1 MNNSQTDLFE
11 GLNSAQKAAVQCT
24 EGPSL
29 IIAGAGSG
37 KTRVLTCRVAHI
49 LEGDCRPGE
58 VMALT
63 FTKKAAG
70 EMKERV
76 ARLVGERKARWIQM
90 GTFHSIFIR
99 FLREYADRLGYP
111 EHFTIYDQTDS
122 RSVIKQCIK
131 ELELDDKNYKP
142 AVVQSAISRAKNDL
156 LTVNGYR
163 ADVESMER
171 DQAARRPRV
180 ADVYEL
186 YQKKCLAAGAMDF
199 DDILLQMNILL
210 KRFPDACQSIAG
222 RFRYILVDEYQD
234 TNRAQYL
241 ILRRLAEPHHNLCVV
256 GDDSQSIYGFRGA
269 RIENILRFKQD
280 YPEAKEFRLEQ
291 NYRSTQTIVE
301 AANSLI
307 AHNERR
313 LKKKCFSQAGKGEP
327 ICVIK
332 AYTESE
338 EAHLIASAIV
348 ERIYSTKASYDSFA
362 ILYRT
367 NAQSRA
373 FEEALRKRNLPYRI
387 YGGHSFY
394 ERAEIKDML
403 AYFKLAVNPQ
413 DNESFR
419 RVINVP
425 ARGIG
430 DTTIERLSAA
440 ASAAGC
446 PLYNAPLLE
455 NEKLYAVGLKD
466 TAIKKLRDFV
476 AMMEPLAEMTETSD
490 CYELA
495 ARIGDAT
502 GYLLSLKNDN
512 SPEGLGRFENVE
524 ELFNSI
530 KEYSEEE
537 AEMRQVLA
545 EDGEEAVDTTVTLGD
560 YLENIY
566 LLSEAEKDD
575 TQDPDRDQTNKIV
588 LMTVHAAKGLEF
600 PYVFIAGMEENL
612 FPSESMNDTP
622 DKIEEERRL
631 FYVALTRAEKAVTVS
646 YSQNRRK
653 WGSEESNRPSRFLRE
668 IDRQYYAI
676 EPDSDENR
684 YDPFPQTRFGRSDF
698 ETFRRPSTGRGTS
711 SAGWQSSSSGWQSGA
726 SGRQS
731 GASGWQSPSSERG
744 YAGGSYSGGNPA
756 GGRPAAGRPTSGSA
770 AASRPTAGSPAT
782 GSRPTSRPAAAH
794 TPSPGF
800 APSPVADLQ
809 VGQRVEHDRFGYGT
823 ILSMEGDGP
832 NRKAVVSF
840 ENSGEKTLLLK
851 FAKLRIV

>member
-1 MNNSQTDLFE
+1 MMNNSQTDLFE
-11 GLNSAQKAAVQCT
+11 GLNSAQKAAVECT

-49 LEGDCRPGE
+49 LEGDCRPGQ
-58 VMALT
+58 VLALT

-76 ARLVGERKARWIQM
+76 ALLVGDRKARWIQM
-90 GTFHSIFIR
+90 GTFHSVFIR
-99 FLREYADRLGYP
+99 FLREYASQLGYP

-142 AVVQSAISRAKNDL
+142 AVVQSIISMAKNSL
-156 LTVNGYR
+156 VTVAGYR
-163 ADVESMER
+163 TNVENMER
-171 DQAARRPRV
+171 DRIARRPRL
-180 ADVYEL
+180 ADVYQR
-186 YQKKCLAAGAMDF
+186 YQEKCRAAGAMDF

-210 KRFPDACQSIAG
+210 ARFPEACQDIAS

-234 TNRAQYL
+234 TNHAQYM
-241 ILRRLAEPHHNLCVV
+241 ILRRLAEPHHNICVV

-269 RIENILRFKQD
+269 RIENILRFKKD

-291 NYRSTQTIVE
+291 NYRSTQTIVA

-313 LKKKCFSQAGKGEP
+313 LRKECFSRAGVGEK
-327 ICVIK
+327 IGVIK

-338 EAHLIASAIV
+338 EAHLIASSIV
-348 ERIYSTKASYDSFA
+348 ERIYADKASYDAFA

-373 FEEALRKRNLPYRI
+373 FEEALRKRNLPFRI
-387 YGGHSFY
+387 YGGHAFY

-403 AYFKLAVNPQ
+403 AYFKLAVNPR
-413 DNESFR
+413 DDESFR
-419 RVINVP
+419 RVVNVP

-430 DTTIERLSAA
+430 DTSIERLAVAA
-440 ASAAGC
+440 ATARC

-455 NEKLYAVGLKD
+455 NEKLYAAGLKD
-466 TAIKKLRDFV
+466 AAIKKLREFV
-476 AMMEPLAEMTETSD
+476 ALMEPLSEKTEKAD

-495 ARIGDAT
+495 LEIGQVS
-502 GYLLSLKNDN
+502 GYLAALKSENT
-512 SPEGLGRFENVE
+512 PEGLARFENVE

-537 AEMRQVLA
+537 SEMRQILS
-545 EDGEEAVDTTVTLGD
+545 EDGEAPVQGVVTLGD

-566 LLSEAEKDD
+566 MLSEAEKDD

-600 PYVFIAGMEENL
+600 PYVYIAGMEENL

-631 FYVALTRAEKAVTVS
+631 FYVAITRAEKAVTVS
-646 YSQNRRK
+646 YAQNRRK
-653 WGSEESNRPSRFLRE
+653 WGSSETTRPSRFLKE
-668 IDRQYYAI
+668 IDRKYYAV
-676 EPDSDENR
+676 EPDTDNNR
-684 YDPFPQTRFGRSDF
+684 YDPFPQTRFRQSDF
-698 ETFRRPSTGRGTS
+698 ETFRRPSVTQRP
-711 SAGWQSSSSGWQSGA
+711 
-726 SGRQS
+726 
-731 GASGWQSPSSERG
+731 SPSQ
-744 YAGGSYSGGNPA
+744 
-756 GGRPAAGRPTSGSA
+756 RPVPPQQRPVRPT
-770 AASRPTAGSPAT
+770 PP
-782 GSRPTSRPAAAH
+782 PPAH

-800 APSPVADLQ
+800 SPSPIADLR

-823 ILSMEGDGP
+823 ILSLEGDGP
-832 NRKAVVSF
+832 NRKAVVDF
-840 ENSGEKTLLLK
+840 ETGGQKTLLLK
-851 FAKLRIV
+851 FAKLRIAR

>member
-1 MNNSQTDLFE
+1 MMNISQTDLFE
-11 GLNSAQKAAVQCT
+11 GLNSAQKEAVLCT

-49 LEGDCRPGE
+49 LEGDCRPSE

-63 FTKKAAG
+63 FTRKAAG

-76 ARLVGERKARWIQM
+76 ASLVGERKARWIQM

-99 FLREYADRLGYP
+99 LLREYSGLLGYP
-111 EHFTIYDQTDS
+111 DHFTIYDQTDS

-142 AVVQSAISRAKNDL
+142 AMVQSIISMAKNSL
-156 LTVNGYR
+156 VTVAGYR
-163 ADVESMER
+163 ADPVATER
-171 DQAARRPRV
+171 DRASRKPAI
-180 ADVYEL
+180 ADIYEL

-210 KRFPDACQSIAG
+210 ARFPEARSSIAA

-234 TNRAQYL
+234 TNHAQYV
-241 ILRRLAEPHHNLCVV
+241 ILRRLAEPHHNICVV

-269 RIENILRFKQD
+269 RIENILRFKRD
-280 YPEAKEFRLEQ
+280 YPEAREFRLEQ
-291 NYRSTQTIVE
+291 NYRSTQTIVA

-313 LKKKCFSQAGKGEP
+313 LNKECFSKAGAGEK
-327 ICVIK
+327 IGVIK
-332 AYTESE
+332 AFTESE
-338 EAHLIASAIV
+338 EAHLVASSII

-394 ERAEIKDML
+394 ERTEIKDML
-403 AYFKLAVNPQ
+403 AYFKLVVNPQ

-430 DTTIERLSAA
+430 DTTMERLSAA
-440 ASAAGC
+440 AADAGC

-455 NEKLYAVGLKD
+455 NGRLMSFGLKEA
-466 TAIKKLRDFV
+466 AIKKLRDFV
-476 AMMEPLAEMTETSD
+476 AMMEKLSENRDSSD
-490 CYELA
+490 CYSLA
-495 ARIGDAT
+495 LEIGNAS
-502 GYLLSLKNDN
+502 GYLMSLKNDT
-512 SPEGLGRFENVE
+512 SPEGLGKFENVE

-530 KEYSEEE
+530 KEYGEEE
-537 AEMRQVLA
+537 AEMRNIMSD
-545 EDGEEAVDTTVTLGD
+545 DGEGDVVTTVTLGD
-560 YLENIY
+560 YLENVY
-566 LLSEAEKDD
+566 MMSETEKDD
-575 TQDPDRDQTNKIV
+575 SQDPDREQTNKIL
-588 LMTVHAAKGLEF
+588 LMTVHASKGLEF
-600 PYVFIAGMEENL
+600 PYVYVAGMEENL
-612 FPSESMNDTP
+612 FPSENMNSSLEE
-622 DKIEEERRL
+622 IEEERRL
-631 FYVALTRAEKAVTVS
+631 FYVALTRAQKAVTVS
-646 YSQNRRK
+646 YAQNRRK

-668 IDRQYYAI
+668 IDRQYYAV
-676 EPDSDENR
+676 EPDTDENR
-684 YDPFPQTRFGRSDF
+684 YDPFPGTRFRQSDF
-698 ETFRRPSTGRGTS
+698 ETYRQPRGMESRKRQEDRRPVTR
-711 SAGWQSSSSGWQSGA
+711 SAS
-726 SGRQS
+726 
-731 GASGWQSPSSERG
+731 
-744 YAGGSYSGGNPA
+744 
-756 GGRPAAGRPTSGSA
+756 PAAHPPVRPSA
-770 AASRPTAGSPAT
+770 PVPTHS
-782 GSRPTSRPAAAH
+782 
-794 TPSPGF
+794 PSPGF
-800 APSPVADLQ
+800 APSPVSALQ
-809 VGQRVEHDRFGYGT
+809 VGQRVEHDRFGYGK

-832 NRKAVVSF
+832 NRKAVVDF
-840 ENSGEKTLLLK
+840 ENGGQKTLLLK

>member
-1 MNNSQTDLFE
+1 MMNNSQTDLFE
-11 GLNSAQKAAVQCT
+11 GLNSAQKAAVECT

-49 LEGDCRPGE
+49 LEGDCRPGQ
-58 VMALT
+58 VLALT

-76 ARLVGERKARWIQM
+76 ALLVGDRKARWIQM
-90 GTFHSIFIR
+90 GTFHSVFIR
-99 FLREYADRLGYP
+99 FLREYASQLGYP

-142 AVVQSAISRAKNDL
+142 AVVQSIISMAKNSL
-156 LTVNGYR
+156 VTVAGYR
-163 ADVESMER
+163 ANVENMER
-171 DQAARRPRV
+171 DRIARRPRL
-180 ADVYEL
+180 ADVYQR
-186 YQKKCLAAGAMDF
+186 YQEKCRAAGAMDF

-210 KRFPDACQSIAG
+210 ARFPEACQDIAS

-234 TNRAQYL
+234 TNHAQYM
-241 ILRRLAEPHHNLCVV
+241 ILRRLAEPHHNICVV

-269 RIENILRFKQD
+269 RIENILRFKKD

-291 NYRSTQTIVE
+291 NYRSTQTIVA

-313 LKKKCFSQAGKGEP
+313 LRKECFSRAGVGEK
-327 ICVIK
+327 IGVIK

-338 EAHLIASAIV
+338 EAHLIASSIV
-348 ERIYSTKASYDSFA
+348 ERIYADKASYDAFA

-373 FEEALRKRNLPYRI
+373 FEEALRKRNLPFRI
-387 YGGHSFY
+387 YGGHAFY

-403 AYFKLAVNPQ
+403 AYFKLAVNPR
-413 DNESFR
+413 DDESFR
-419 RVINVP
+419 RVVNVP

-430 DTTIERLSAA
+430 DTSIERLAVAA
-440 ASAAGC
+440 ATARC

-455 NEKLYAVGLKD
+455 NEKLYAAGLKD
-466 TAIKKLRDFV
+466 AAIKKLREFV
-476 AMMEPLAEMTETSD
+476 ALMEPLSEKTEKAD

-495 ARIGDAT
+495 LEIGQVS
-502 GYLLSLKNDN
+502 GYLAALKNEN
-512 SPEGLGRFENVE
+512 TPEGLARFENVE

-537 AEMRQVLA
+537 SEMRQILS
-545 EDGEEAVDTTVTLGD
+545 EDGEAPVQGVVTLGD

-566 LLSEAEKDD
+566 MLSEAEKDD

-600 PYVFIAGMEENL
+600 PYVYIAGMEENL

-631 FYVALTRAEKAVTVS
+631 FYVAITRAEKAVTVS
-646 YSQNRRK
+646 YAQNRRK
-653 WGSEESNRPSRFLRE
+653 WGSSETTRPSRFLKE
-668 IDRQYYAI
+668 IDRKYYAV
-676 EPDSDENR
+676 EPDTDNNR
-684 YDPFPQTRFGRSDF
+684 YDPFPQTRFRQSDF
-698 ETFRRPSTGRGTS
+698 ETFRRPSVT
-711 SAGWQSSSSGWQSGA
+711 Q
-726 SGRQS
+726 
-731 GASGWQSPSSERG
+731 
-744 YAGGSYSGGNPA
+744 
-756 GGRPAAGRPTSGSA
+756 RPAPSQRPVPPQQRPVRPT
-770 AASRPTAGSPAT
+770 PP
-782 GSRPTSRPAAAH
+782 PPAH

-800 APSPVADLQ
+800 SPSPIADLR

-823 ILSMEGDGP
+823 ILSLEGDGP
-832 NRKAVVSF
+832 NRKAVVYF
-840 ENSGEKTLLLK
+840 ETGGQKTLLLK
-851 FAKLRIV
+851 FAKLRIAR

>member
-1 MNNSQTDLFE
+1 MMNNSQTDLFE
-11 GLNSAQKAAVQCT
+11 GLNSAQKAAVECT

-49 LEGDCRPGE
+49 LEGDCRPGQ
-58 VMALT
+58 VLALT

-76 ARLVGERKARWIQM
+76 ALLVGDRKARWIQM
-90 GTFHSIFIR
+90 GTFHSVFIR
-99 FLREYADRLGYP
+99 FLREYASQLGYP

-142 AVVQSAISRAKNDL
+142 AVVQSIISMAKNSL
-156 LTVNGYR
+156 VTVAGYR
-163 ADVESMER
+163 SNVENMER
-171 DQAARRPRV
+171 DRIARRPRL
-180 ADVYEL
+180 ADVYQR
-186 YQKKCLAAGAMDF
+186 YQEKCRAAGAMDF

-210 KRFPDACQSIAG
+210 ARFPEACQDIAS

-234 TNRAQYL
+234 TNHAQYM
-241 ILRRLAEPHHNLCVV
+241 ILRRLAEPHHNICVV

-269 RIENILRFKQD
+269 RIENILRFKKD

-291 NYRSTQTIVE
+291 NYRSTQTIVA

-313 LKKKCFSQAGKGEP
+313 LRKECFSRAGVGEK
-327 ICVIK
+327 IGVIK

-338 EAHLIASAIV
+338 EAHLIASSIV
-348 ERIYSTKASYDSFA
+348 ERIYADKASYDAFA

-373 FEEALRKRNLPYRI
+373 FEEALRKRNLPFRI
-387 YGGHSFY
+387 YGGHAFY

-403 AYFKLAVNPQ
+403 AYFKLAVNPR
-413 DNESFR
+413 DDESFR
-419 RVINVP
+419 RVVNVP

-430 DTTIERLSAA
+430 DTSIERLAVAA
-440 ASAAGC
+440 ATARC

-455 NEKLYAVGLKD
+455 NEKLYAAGLKD
-466 TAIKKLRDFV
+466 AAIKKLREFV
-476 AMMEPLAEMTETSD
+476 ALMEPLSEKTEKAD

-495 ARIGDAT
+495 LEIGQVS
-502 GYLLSLKNDN
+502 GYLAALKSENT
-512 SPEGLGRFENVE
+512 PEGLARFENVE

-537 AEMRQVLA
+537 SEMRQILS
-545 EDGEEAVDTTVTLGD
+545 EDGEAPVQGIVTLGD

-566 LLSEAEKDD
+566 MLSEAEKDD

-600 PYVFIAGMEENL
+600 PYVYIAGMEENL

-631 FYVALTRAEKAVTVS
+631 FYVAITRAEKAVTVS
-646 YSQNRRK
+646 YAQNRRK
-653 WGSEESNRPSRFLRE
+653 WGSSETTRPSRFLKE
-668 IDRQYYAI
+668 IDRQYYAV
-676 EPDSDENR
+676 EPDTDNNR
-684 YDPFPQTRFGRSDF
+684 YDPFPQTRFRQSDF
-698 ETFRRPSTGRGTS
+698 ETFRRPPVTQRPV
-711 SAGWQSSSSGWQSGA
+711 
-726 SGRQS
+726 
-731 GASGWQSPSSERG
+731 PSQ
-744 YAGGSYSGGNPA
+744 
-756 GGRPAAGRPTSGSA
+756 RPTLSQPRPV
-770 AASRPTAGSPAT
+770 RPTP
-782 GSRPTSRPAAAH
+782 PPPIH

-800 APSPVADLQ
+800 SPSPIADLR

-823 ILSMEGDGP
+823 ILSLEGDGP
-832 NRKAVVSF
+832 NRKAVVEF
-840 ENSGEKTLLLK
+840 ETGGQKTLLLK
-851 FAKLRIV
+851 FAKLRIAR

>member
-1 MNNSQTDLFE
+1 MNNTQTDLFE
-11 GLNSAQKAAVQCT
+11 GLNSAQKAAVLCT

-76 ARLVGERKARWIQM
+76 AQLVGERKARWIQM

-99 FLREYADRLGYP
+99 FLREYADLLGYP
-111 EHFTIYDQTDS
+111 AHFTIYDQTDS
-122 RSVIKQCIK
+122 RSLIKQCVK
-131 ELELDDKNYKP
+131 ELELDDKYYKP
-142 AVVQSAISRAKNDL
+142 AVVQSIISMAKNSL
-156 LTVNGYR
+156 VTVGAYR
-163 ADVESMER
+163 NDVETAER
-171 DQAARRPRV
+171 DRAARRPRL

-210 KRFPDACQSIAG
+210 KRFPEACASIAG

-234 TNRAQYL
+234 TNHAQYI

-269 RIENILRFKQD
+269 RIENILRFKKD

-313 LKKKCFSQAGKGEP
+313 LRKECFSRAGVGEK
-327 ICVIK
+327 IGVIK
-332 AYTESE
+332 AYTDSE
-338 EAHLIASAIV
+338 EAHLVASSII
-348 ERIYSTKASYDSFA
+348 ERIYATKASYDSFA

-419 RVINVP
+419 RVINAP

-430 DTTIERLSAA
+430 DTTMERLTAA
-440 ASAAGC
+440 AAAAGC

-455 NEKLYAVGLKD
+455 NEKLYAAGLKD
-466 TAIKKLRDFV
+466 AVIRKLRDFV
-476 AMMEPLAEMTETSD
+476 AMMEPLAERTEKAD
-490 CYELA
+490 CYDLA
-495 ARIGDAT
+495 VAIGNAS
-502 GYLLSLKNDN
+502 GYLLALRNDT
-512 SPEGLGRFENVE
+512 SPEGIARFENVE

-537 AEMRQVLA
+537 AEMRQILSD
-545 EDGEEAVDTTVTLGD
+545 DGEAPVDTTVTLGD

-600 PYVFIAGMEENL
+600 PYVYVAGMEENL
-612 FPSESMNDTP
+612 FPSESMNDTA

-631 FYVALTRAEKAVTVS
+631 FYVALTRAQKAVTVS
-646 YSQNRRK
+646 YAQNRRK

-668 IDRQYYAI
+668 IDRKYYAV
-676 EPDSDENR
+676 EPDTDNNR
-684 YDPFPQTRFGRSDF
+684 YDPFPQTRFRQSDF
-698 ETFRRPSTGRGTS
+698 QTYRQPQEQRPLQR
-711 SAGWQSSSSGWQSGA
+711 
-726 SGRQS
+726 
-731 GASGWQSPSSERG
+731 PV
-744 YAGGSYSGGNPA
+744 
-756 GGRPAAGRPTSGSA
+756 RPAPV
-770 AASRPTAGSPAT
+770 AST
-782 GSRPTSRPAAAH
+782 H

-800 APSPVADLQ
+800 APSPVAALQ
-809 VGQRVEHDRFGYGT
+809 VGQRVEHDRFGFGI

-832 NRKAVVSF
+832 NRKAVVDF
-840 ENSGEKTLLLK
+840 ENGGQKTLLLK

>member
-11 GLNSAQKAAVQCT
+11 GLNSAQKAAVLCT

-76 ARLVGERKARWIQM
+76 AALVGERKARWIQM

-111 EHFTIYDQTDS
+111 AQFTIYDQTDS
-122 RSVIKQCIK
+122 RSVIKQCVK
-131 ELELDDKNYKP
+131 ELGLDDKNYKP
-142 AVVQSAISRAKNDL
+142 AVVQSIISMAKNSL
-156 LTVNGYR
+156 VTVGAYR
-163 ADVESMER
+163 TDVETMER
-171 DQAARRPRV
+171 DRAARRPRL

-210 KRFPDACQSIAG
+210 KKFPDACAEIAS

-234 TNRAQYL
+234 TNHAQYV

-269 RIENILRFKQD
+269 RIENILRFKRD

-313 LKKKCFSQAGKGEP
+313 LRKECFSRAGAGEK
-327 ICVIK
+327 IGVIK
-332 AYTESE
+332 AYTDSE
-338 EAHLIASAIV
+338 EAHLVASSII

-419 RVINVP
+419 RIINVP

-430 DTTIERLSAA
+430 DTTLDRLAA
-440 ASAAGC
+440 AAAAAGC
-446 PLYNAPLLE
+446 PLYNAPLLK

-466 TAIKKLRDFV
+466 AAIKKLRDFV
-476 AMMEPLAEMTETSD
+476 VMMEPLCERTEHTD

-495 ARIGDAT
+495 VKIGTAT
-502 GYLLSLKNDN
+502 GYLLSLKADN

-530 KEYSEEE
+530 KAYSEEE
-537 AEMRQVLA
+537 AEMRKILA

-575 TQDPDRDQTNKIV
+575 TQDPDREQTNKIV

-600 PYVFIAGMEENL
+600 PYVYIAGMEENL
-612 FPSESMNDTP
+612 FPSEMMNDTP

-631 FYVALTRAEKAVTVS
+631 FYVALTRAQKAVTVS
-646 YSQNRRK
+646 YAQNRRK
-653 WGSEESNRPSRFLRE
+653 WGSEDSTRPSRFLRE
-668 IDRQYYAI
+668 IDRKYYAVA
-676 EPDSDENR
+676 PDTDANR
-684 YDPFPQTRFGRSDF
+684 YDPFPQTRFRASDF
-698 ETFRRPSTGRGTS
+698 QTYRQPQEQRPWQRPS
-711 SAGWQSSSSGWQSGA
+711 
-726 SGRQS
+726 
-731 GASGWQSPSSERG
+731 
-744 YAGGSYSGGNPA
+744 
-756 GGRPAAGRPTSGSA
+756 
-770 AASRPTAGSPAT
+770 AASRTQPAAT
-782 GSRPTSRPAAAH
+782 TQQPVRPTPPPPAH
-794 TPSPGF
+794 TPSVGF
-800 APSPVADLQ
+800 APSPVAALQ
-809 VGQRVEHDRFGYGT
+809 IGQRVEHDRFGYGT
-823 ILSMEGDGP
+823 ILSLEGEAP
-832 NRKAVVSF
+832 NRKAVVAF
-840 ENSGEKTLLLK
+840 DTSGQKTLLLK

>member
-90 GTFHSIFIR
+90 G
-99 FLREYADRLGYP
+99 
-111 EHFTIYDQTDS
+111 
-122 RSVIKQCIK
+122 
-131 ELELDDKNYKP
+131 DKNYKP

-171 DQAARRPRV
+171 DQAARRPRL
-180 ADVYEL
+180 ADVYAL
-186 YQKKCLAAGAMDF
+186 YQQKCLAAGAMDF

-313 LKKKCFSQAGKGEP
+313 LQKKCFSQAGKGEP
-327 ICVIK
+327 IGVIK

-676 EPDSDENR
+676 EPDSNENH

-711 SAGWQSSSSGWQSGA
+711 LSGRGASSAGWQSASSGWQSGA

-731 GASGWQSPSSERG
+731 PSSGRG
-744 YAGGSYSGGNPA
+744 YAGGSYSGGYPA

-782 GSRPTSRPAAAH
+782 GSRPTSRPVAAH

>member
-1 MNNSQTDLFE
+1 MNNTKTDLFE
-11 GLNSAQKAAVQCT
+11 GLNSAQKAAVLCT

-76 ARLVGERKARWIQM
+76 AQLVGERKARWIQM

-99 FLREYADRLGYP
+99 FLREYADLLGYP
-111 EHFTIYDQTDS
+111 AHFTIYDQTDS
-122 RSVIKQCIK
+122 RSLIKQCVK
-131 ELELDDKNYKP
+131 ELELDDKYYKP
-142 AVVQSAISRAKNDL
+142 AVVQGIISMAKNSL
-156 LTVNGYR
+156 VTVGAYR
-163 ADVESMER
+163 NDVETAER
-171 DQAARRPRV
+171 DRAARRPRL

-210 KRFPDACQSIAG
+210 KRFPEACASIAG

-234 TNRAQYL
+234 TNHAQYI

-269 RIENILRFKQD
+269 RIENILRFKKD

-313 LKKKCFSQAGKGEP
+313 LRKECFSRAGVGEK
-327 ICVIK
+327 IGVIK
-332 AYTESE
+332 AYTDSE
-338 EAHLIASAIV
+338 EAHLVASSII
-348 ERIYSTKASYDSFA
+348 ERIYATKASYDSFA

-419 RVINVP
+419 RVINAP

-430 DTTIERLSAA
+430 DTTMERLAA
-440 ASAAGC
+440 AAAAAGR

-455 NEKLYAVGLKD
+455 NEKLYAAGLKD
-466 TAIKKLRDFV
+466 AAIRKLREFV
-476 AMMEPLAEMTETSD
+476 AMMEPLAEQTEKAD
-490 CYELA
+490 CYDLA
-495 ARIGDAT
+495 VAIGNAS
-502 GYLLSLKNDN
+502 GYLLALRNDT
-512 SPEGLGRFENVE
+512 SPEGIARFENVE

-537 AEMRQVLA
+537 AEMRQILSD
-545 EDGEEAVDTTVTLGD
+545 DGEAPVDTTVTLGD

-600 PYVFIAGMEENL
+600 PYVYVAGMEENL
-612 FPSESMNDTP
+612 FPSESMNDTA

-631 FYVALTRAEKAVTVS
+631 FYVALTRAQKAVTVS
-646 YSQNRRK
+646 YAQNRRK

-668 IDRQYYAI
+668 IDRKYYAV
-676 EPDSDENR
+676 EPDTDNNR
-684 YDPFPQTRFGRSDF
+684 YDPFPQTRFRQSDF
-698 ETFRRPSTGRGTS
+698 QTYRQPQEQRPLQR
-711 SAGWQSSSSGWQSGA
+711 
-726 SGRQS
+726 
-731 GASGWQSPSSERG
+731 PV
-744 YAGGSYSGGNPA
+744 
-756 GGRPAAGRPTSGSA
+756 RPAPV
-770 AASRPTAGSPAT
+770 AST
-782 GSRPTSRPAAAH
+782 H

-800 APSPVADLQ
+800 APSPVAALQ
-809 VGQRVEHDRFGYGT
+809 VGQRVEHDRFGFGI

-832 NRKAVVSF
+832 NRKAVVDF
-840 ENSGEKTLLLK
+840 ENGGQKTLLLK

>member
-1 MNNSQTDLFE
+1 MMNNSQTDLFE
-11 GLNSAQKAAVQCT
+11 GLNSAQKAAVECT

-49 LEGDCRPGE
+49 LEGDCRPGQ
-58 VMALT
+58 VLALT

-76 ARLVGERKARWIQM
+76 ALLVGDRKARWIQM
-90 GTFHSIFIR
+90 GTFHSVFIR
-99 FLREYADRLGYP
+99 FLREYASQLGYP

-142 AVVQSAISRAKNDL
+142 AVVQSIISMAKNSL
-156 LTVNGYR
+156 VTVAGYR
-163 ADVESMER
+163 ANVENMER
-171 DQAARRPRV
+171 DRIARRPRL
-180 ADVYEL
+180 ADVYQR
-186 YQKKCLAAGAMDF
+186 YQEKCRAAGAMDF

-210 KRFPDACQSIAG
+210 ARFPEACQDIAS

-234 TNRAQYL
+234 TNHAQYM
-241 ILRRLAEPHHNLCVV
+241 ILRRLAEPHHNICVV

-269 RIENILRFKQD
+269 RIENILRFKKD

-291 NYRSTQTIVE
+291 NYRSTQTIVA

-313 LKKKCFSQAGKGEP
+313 LRKECFSRAGVGEK
-327 ICVIK
+327 IGVIK

-338 EAHLIASAIV
+338 EAHLIASSIV
-348 ERIYSTKASYDSFA
+348 ERIYADKASYDAFA

-373 FEEALRKRNLPYRI
+373 FEEALRKRNLPFRI
-387 YGGHSFY
+387 YGGHAFY

-403 AYFKLAVNPQ
+403 AYFKLAVNPR
-413 DNESFR
+413 DDESFR
-419 RVINVP
+419 RVVNVP

-430 DTTIERLSAA
+430 DTSIERLAVAA
-440 ASAAGC
+440 ATARC

-455 NEKLYAVGLKD
+455 NEKLYAAGLKD
-466 TAIKKLRDFV
+466 AAIKKLREFV
-476 AMMEPLAEMTETSD
+476 ALMEPLSEKTEKAD

-495 ARIGDAT
+495 LEIGQVS
-502 GYLLSLKNDN
+502 GYLAALKSENT
-512 SPEGLGRFENVE
+512 PEGLARFENVE

-537 AEMRQVLA
+537 SEMRQILS
-545 EDGEEAVDTTVTLGD
+545 EDGEAPVQGVVTLGD
-560 YLENIY
+560 YLENTY
-566 LLSEAEKDD
+566 MLSEAEKDD

-600 PYVFIAGMEENL
+600 PYVYIAGMEENL

-631 FYVALTRAEKAVTVS
+631 FYVAITRAEKAVTVS
-646 YSQNRRK
+646 YAQNRRK
-653 WGSEESNRPSRFLRE
+653 WGSSETTRPSRFLKE
-668 IDRQYYAI
+668 IDRKYYAV
-676 EPDSDENR
+676 EPDTDNNR
-684 YDPFPQTRFGRSDF
+684 YDPFPQTRFRQSDF
-698 ETFRRPSTGRGTS
+698 ETFRRPSVTQRP
-711 SAGWQSSSSGWQSGA
+711 
-726 SGRQS
+726 
-731 GASGWQSPSSERG
+731 SPSQ
-744 YAGGSYSGGNPA
+744 
-756 GGRPAAGRPTSGSA
+756 RPVPPQQRPVRPT
-770 AASRPTAGSPAT
+770 PP
-782 GSRPTSRPAAAH
+782 PPAH

-800 APSPVADLQ
+800 SPSPIADLR

-823 ILSMEGDGP
+823 ILSLEGDGP
-832 NRKAVVSF
+832 NRKAVVDF
-840 ENSGEKTLLLK
+840 ETGGQKTLLLK
-851 FAKLRIV
+851 FAKLRIAR

>member
-1 MNNSQTDLFE
+1 MNNTQTDLFE
-11 GLNSAQKAAVQCT
+11 GLNSAQKAAVLCT

-76 ARLVGERKARWIQM
+76 AQLVGERKARWIQM

-99 FLREYADRLGYP
+99 FLREYADLLGYP
-111 EHFTIYDQTDS
+111 AHFTIYDQTDS
-122 RSVIKQCIK
+122 RSLIKQCVK
-131 ELELDDKNYKP
+131 ELELDDKYYKP
-142 AVVQSAISRAKNDL
+142 AVVQSIISMAKNSL
-156 LTVNGYR
+156 VTVGAYR
-163 ADVESMER
+163 NDVETAER
-171 DQAARRPRV
+171 DRAARRPHL

-210 KRFPDACQSIAG
+210 KRFPEACASIAG

-234 TNRAQYL
+234 TNHAQYI

-269 RIENILRFKQD
+269 RIENILRFKKD

-313 LKKKCFSQAGKGEP
+313 LRKECFSRAGVGEK
-327 ICVIK
+327 IGVIK
-332 AYTESE
+332 AYTDSE
-338 EAHLIASAIV
+338 EAHLVASSII
-348 ERIYSTKASYDSFA
+348 ERIYATKASYDSFA

-394 ERAEIKDML
+394 ERTEIKDML

-419 RVINVP
+419 RVINAP

-430 DTTIERLSAA
+430 DTTMERLTAA
-440 ASAAGC
+440 AAAAGC

-455 NEKLYAVGLKD
+455 NEKLYAAGLKD
-466 TAIKKLRDFV
+466 AVIRKLRDFV
-476 AMMEPLAEMTETSD
+476 AMMEPLAERTEKAD
-490 CYELA
+490 CYDLA
-495 ARIGDAT
+495 VAIGNAS
-502 GYLLSLKNDN
+502 GYLLALRNDT
-512 SPEGLGRFENVE
+512 SPEGIARFENVE

-537 AEMRQVLA
+537 AEMRQILSD
-545 EDGEEAVDTTVTLGD
+545 DGEAPVGTTVTLGD

-600 PYVFIAGMEENL
+600 PYVYVAGMEENL
-612 FPSESMNDTP
+612 FPSESMNDTA

-631 FYVALTRAEKAVTVS
+631 FYVALTRAQKAVTVS
-646 YSQNRRK
+646 YAQNRRK

-668 IDRQYYAI
+668 IDRKYYAV
-676 EPDSDENR
+676 EPDTDNNR
-684 YDPFPQTRFGRSDF
+684 YDPFPQTKFRQSDF
-698 ETFRRPSTGRGTS
+698 QTYRQPQEQRSWQRPV
-711 SAGWQSSSSGWQSGA
+711 
-726 SGRQS
+726 
-731 GASGWQSPSSERG
+731 
-744 YAGGSYSGGNPA
+744 
-756 GGRPAAGRPTSGSA
+756 RPAPV
-770 AASRPTAGSPAT
+770 AST
-782 GSRPTSRPAAAH
+782 H

-800 APSPVADLQ
+800 APSPVAALQ
-809 VGQRVEHDRFGYGT
+809 VGQRVEHDRFGFGI

-832 NRKAVVSF
+832 NRKAVVDF
-840 ENSGEKTLLLK
+840 ENGGQKTLLLK

>member
-1 MNNSQTDLFE
+1 MMNNSQTDLFE
-11 GLNSAQKAAVQCT
+11 GLNSAQKAAVECT

-49 LEGDCRPGE
+49 LEGDCRPGQ
-58 VMALT
+58 VLALT

-76 ARLVGERKARWIQM
+76 ALLVGDRKARWIQM
-90 GTFHSIFIR
+90 GTFHSVFIR
-99 FLREYADRLGYP
+99 FLREYASQLGYP

-142 AVVQSAISRAKNDL
+142 AVVQSIISMAKNSL
-156 LTVNGYR
+156 VTVAGYR
-163 ADVESMER
+163 ANVENMER
-171 DQAARRPRV
+171 DRIARRPRL
-180 ADVYEL
+180 ADVYQR
-186 YQKKCLAAGAMDF
+186 YQEKCRAAGAMDF

-210 KRFPDACQSIAG
+210 ARFPEACQDIAS

-234 TNRAQYL
+234 TNHAQYM
-241 ILRRLAEPHHNLCVV
+241 ILRRLAEPHHNICVV

-269 RIENILRFKQD
+269 RIENILRFKKD

-291 NYRSTQTIVE
+291 NYRSTQTIVA

-313 LKKKCFSQAGKGEP
+313 LRKECFSRAGVGEK
-327 ICVIK
+327 IGVIK

-338 EAHLIASAIV
+338 EAHLIASSIV
-348 ERIYSTKASYDSFA
+348 ERIYADKASYDAFA

-373 FEEALRKRNLPYRI
+373 FEEALRKRNLPFRI
-387 YGGHSFY
+387 YGGHAFY

-403 AYFKLAVNPQ
+403 AYFKLAVNPR
-413 DNESFR
+413 DDESFR
-419 RVINVP
+419 RVVNVP

-430 DTTIERLSAA
+430 DTSIERLAVAA
-440 ASAAGC
+440 ATARC

-455 NEKLYAVGLKD
+455 NEKLYAAGLKD
-466 TAIKKLRDFV
+466 AAIKKLREFV
-476 AMMEPLAEMTETSD
+476 ALMEPLSEKTEKAD

-495 ARIGDAT
+495 LEIGQVS
-502 GYLLSLKNDN
+502 GYLAALKSENT
-512 SPEGLGRFENVE
+512 PEGLARFENVE

-537 AEMRQVLA
+537 SEMRQILS
-545 EDGEEAVDTTVTLGD
+545 EDGEAPVQGVVTLGD

-566 LLSEAEKDD
+566 MLSEAEKDD

-600 PYVFIAGMEENL
+600 PYVYIAGMEENL

-631 FYVALTRAEKAVTVS
+631 FYVAITRAEKAVTVS
-646 YSQNRRK
+646 YAQNRRK
-653 WGSEESNRPSRFLRE
+653 WGSSETTRPSRFLKE
-668 IDRQYYAI
+668 IDRKYYAV
-676 EPDSDENR
+676 EPDTDNNR
-684 YDPFPQTRFGRSDF
+684 YDPFPQTRFRQSDF
-698 ETFRRPSTGRGTS
+698 ETFRRPSVT
-711 SAGWQSSSSGWQSGA
+711 Q
-726 SGRQS
+726 
-731 GASGWQSPSSERG
+731 
-744 YAGGSYSGGNPA
+744 
-756 GGRPAAGRPTSGSA
+756 RPAPSQRPVPPQQRPVRPT
-770 AASRPTAGSPAT
+770 PP
-782 GSRPTSRPAAAH
+782 PPAH

-800 APSPVADLQ
+800 SPSPIADLR

-823 ILSMEGDGP
+823 ILSLEGDGP
-832 NRKAVVSF
+832 NRKAVVDF
-840 ENSGEKTLLLK
+840 ETGGQKTLLLK
-851 FAKLRIV
+851 FAKLRIAR

>member
-37 KTRVLTCRVAHI
+37 KTRVLTCRIAQI
-49 LEGDCRPGE
+49 LSGDCRPGE
-58 VMALT
+58 VLALT

-76 ARLVGERKARWIQM
+76 AQLVGERKARWIQM

-99 FLREYADRLGYP
+99 FLREYAGLLGYP
-111 EHFTIYDQTDS
+111 EQFTIYDQTDS

-131 ELELDDKNYKP
+131 ELELDDKYYKP
-142 AVVQSAISRAKNDL
+142 TLVQSIISKAKNDL
-156 LTVNGYR
+156 ITVNGYR
-163 ADVESMER
+163 SDSEAIEQDR
-171 DQAARRPRV
+171 AARRPRLV
-180 ADVYEL
+180 EVYER
-186 YQKKCLAAGAMDF
+186 YQQKCLAAGAMDF

-210 KRFPDACQSIAG
+210 KRFPEACTAIAG

-234 TNRAQYL
+234 TNRAQYI

-291 NYRSTQTIVE
+291 NYRSTQTIVA

-307 AHNERR
+307 AHNRRR
-313 LKKKCFSQAGKGEP
+313 LQKECYSRAGDGEK
-327 ICVIK
+327 IGVIK

-338 EAHLIASAIV
+338 EAHLIASSIV

-373 FEEALRKRNLPYRI
+373 LEEALRKRNLPFRI

-403 AYFKLAVNPQ
+403 AYFKLIVNPR

-430 DTTIERLSAA
+430 DTTLERLTAA
-440 ASAAGC
+440 AAAAGC
-446 PLYNAPLLE
+446 PLYNAPLLADDT
-455 NEKLYAVGLKD
+455 LRAAGLKD
-466 TAIKKLRDFV
+466 AAIKKLRDFI
-476 AMMEPLAEMTETSD
+476 ACLEPLAEQAETAD
-490 CYELA
+490 CYDLA
-495 ARIGDAT
+495 LAIGNAS
-502 GYLLSLKNDN
+502 GYLTSLRNDT
-512 SPEGLGRFENVE
+512 SPEGLGRLENVE
-524 ELFNSI
+524 ELFSSI

-537 AEMRQVLA
+537 AEMRGILA
-545 EDGEEAVDTTVTLGD
+545 EDGEAEIAGTVTLSD

-566 LLSEAEKDD
+566 LMSETEKDD
-575 TQDPDRDQTNKIV
+575 TQDPEREQTNKIV
-588 LMTVHAAKGLEF
+588 LMTVHASKGLEF
-600 PYVFIAGMEENL
+600 PYVYIAGMEENL
-612 FPSESMNDTP
+612 FPSESMNDTS

-631 FYVALTRAEKAVTVS
+631 FYVAITRARKAVTVS
-646 YSQNRRK
+646 YAQNRRK

-668 IDRQYYAI
+668 IDRQYYAV
-676 EPDSDENR
+676 EPDSDNDR
-684 YDPFPQTRFGRSDF
+684 YDPFPQSRFRKSDF
-698 ETFRRPSTGRGTS
+698 ETFRRPERPQRPQAPVQPRS
-711 SAGWQSSSSGWQSGA
+711 WQQ
-726 SGRQS
+726 
-731 GASGWQSPSSERG
+731 P
-744 YAGGSYSGGNPA
+744 
-756 GGRPAAGRPTSGSA
+756 
-770 AASRPTAGSPAT
+770 
-782 GSRPTSRPAAAH
+782 SRPAVSPAVH
-794 TPSPGF
+794 TPSPDF
-800 APSPVADLQ
+800 APSPVSALQ
-809 VGQRVEHDRFGYGT
+809 EGQRVEHDRFGYG
-823 ILSMEGDGP
+823 IICALEGEGS
-832 NRKAVVSF
+832 NKKAVVEF
-840 ENSGEKTLLLK
+840 ENGGKKTLLLK
-851 FAKLRIV
+851 FAKLRII

>member
-11 GLNSAQKAAVQCT
+11 GLNSAQKAAVECT

-49 LEGDCRPGE
+49 LEGDCRPGQ
-58 VMALT
+58 VLALT

-76 ARLVGERKARWIQM
+76 AQLVGERKARWIQM

-99 FLREYADRLGYP
+99 FLREYASLLAYP
-111 EHFTIYDQTDS
+111 ANFTIYDQSDS

-131 ELELDDKNYKP
+131 ELALDEKNYKP
-142 AVVQSAISRAKNDL
+142 ALVQSIISMAKNSL
-156 LTVNGYR
+156 VTVSGYR
-163 ADVESMER
+163 ADVGNMER
-171 DQAARRPRV
+171 DRAARRPRLSE
-180 ADVYEL
+180 VYEL

-210 KRFPDACQSIAG
+210 LRFPEACESIRS

-234 TNRAQYL
+234 TNHAQYM
-241 ILRRLAEPHHNLCVV
+241 ILRRLAEPHHNICVV

-269 RIENILRFKQD
+269 RIENILRFKKD
-280 YPEAKEFRLEQ
+280 YPEAREFRLEQ

-301 AANSLI
+301 AAGSLI

-313 LKKKCFSQAGKGEP
+313 LRKKCFSLGEEGEK
-327 ICVIK
+327 IGVIK

-338 EAHLIASAIV
+338 EAHLVASSIV
-348 ERIYSTKASYDSFA
+348 ERIYAAKAPYDAFA

-373 FEEALRKRNLPYRI
+373 FEEALRKRNLPFRI
-387 YGGHSFY
+387 YGGHAFY

-403 AYFKLAVNPQ
+403 AYFKLVVNPR
-413 DNESFR
+413 DDESFH
-419 RVINVP
+419 RVVNVP

-430 DTTIERLSAA
+430 DTSIERLSAA
-440 ASAAGC
+440 AAAAGC

-455 NEKLYAVGLKD
+455 NEKLHAAGLKD
-466 TAIKKLRDFV
+466 AAITKLRNFV
-476 AMMEPLAEMTETSD
+476 AQMESLAGKSETAD

-495 ARIGDAT
+495 LDIGNLS
-502 GYLLSLKNDN
+502 GYLAALRAET
-512 SPEGLGRFENVE
+512 SPEGLARFENVE
-524 ELFNSI
+524 ELFSSI

-537 AEMRQVLA
+537 AEMRQILSQ
-545 EDGEEAVDTTVTLGD
+545 DGEQPVVRIVTLND

-566 LLSEAEKDD
+566 MLSEAEKDD
-575 TQDPDRDQTNKIV
+575 TQDPDREQTNKIV

-600 PYVFIAGMEENL
+600 PYVYIAGMEENL

-646 YSQNRRK
+646 YAQNRRK
-653 WGSEESNRPSRFLRE
+653 WGSTETTRPSRFLRE
-668 IDRQYYAI
+668 IDRQYYAV
-676 EPDSDENR
+676 EPDSDANR
-684 YDPFPQTRFGRSDF
+684 YDPFPQTRFRQSDF
-698 ETFRRPSTGRGTS
+698 ETYRRHT
-711 SAGWQSSSSGWQSGA
+711 
-726 SGRQS
+726 
-731 GASGWQSPSSERG
+731 
-744 YAGGSYSGGNPA
+744 PA
-756 GGRPAAGRPTSGSA
+756 QPVRPT
-770 AASRPTAGSPAT
+770 PTPI
-782 GSRPTSRPAAAH
+782 PTPPTH

-800 APSPVADLQ
+800 SPSPISALQ
-809 VGQRVEHDRFGYGT
+809 VGQRVEHDRFGYGI
-823 ILSMEGDGP
+823 ILSLEGDGP
-832 NRKAVVSF
+832 NKKAVVEFDGGSR
-840 ENSGEKTLLLK
+840 KTLLLK

>member
-1 MNNSQTDLFE
+1 MMNNSQTDLFE
-11 GLNSAQKAAVQCT
+11 GLNSAQKAAVECT

-49 LEGDCRPGE
+49 LEGDCRPGQ
-58 VMALT
+58 VLALT

-76 ARLVGERKARWIQM
+76 ALLVGDRKARWIQM
-90 GTFHSIFIR
+90 GTFHSVFIR
-99 FLREYADRLGYP
+99 FLREYASQLGYP

-142 AVVQSAISRAKNDL
+142 AVVQSIISMAKNSL
-156 LTVNGYR
+156 VTVGGYR
-163 ADVESMER
+163 ANVENMER
-171 DQAARRPRV
+171 DRIARRPRL
-180 ADVYEL
+180 ADVYQR
-186 YQKKCLAAGAMDF
+186 YQEKCRAAGAMDF

-210 KRFPDACQSIAG
+210 ARFPEACQDIAS

-234 TNRAQYL
+234 TNHAQYM
-241 ILRRLAEPHHNLCVV
+241 ILRRLAEPHHNICVV

-269 RIENILRFKQD
+269 RIENILRFKKD

-291 NYRSTQTIVE
+291 NYRSTQTIVA

-313 LKKKCFSQAGKGEP
+313 LRKECFSRAGVGEK
-327 ICVIK
+327 IGVIK

-338 EAHLIASAIV
+338 EAHLIASSIV
-348 ERIYSTKASYDSFA
+348 ERIYADKASYDAFA

-373 FEEALRKRNLPYRI
+373 FEEALRKRNLPFRI
-387 YGGHSFY
+387 YGGHAFY

-403 AYFKLAVNPQ
+403 AYFKLAVNPR
-413 DNESFR
+413 DDESFR
-419 RVINVP
+419 RVVNVP

-430 DTTIERLSAA
+430 DTSIERLAVAA
-440 ASAAGC
+440 ATARC

-455 NEKLYAVGLKD
+455 NEKLYAAGLKD
-466 TAIKKLRDFV
+466 AAIKKLREFV
-476 AMMEPLAEMTETSD
+476 ALMEPLSEKTEKAD

-495 ARIGDAT
+495 LEIGQVS
-502 GYLLSLKNDN
+502 GYLAALKSENT
-512 SPEGLGRFENVE
+512 PEGLARFENVE

-537 AEMRQVLA
+537 SEMRQILS
-545 EDGEEAVDTTVTLGD
+545 EDGEAPVQGVVTLGD

-566 LLSEAEKDD
+566 MLSEAEKDD

-600 PYVFIAGMEENL
+600 PYVYIAGMEENL

-631 FYVALTRAEKAVTVS
+631 FYVAITRAEKAVTVS
-646 YSQNRRK
+646 YAQNRRK
-653 WGSEESNRPSRFLRE
+653 WGSSETTRPSRFLKE
-668 IDRQYYAI
+668 IDRKYYAV
-676 EPDSDENR
+676 EPDTDNNR
-684 YDPFPQTRFGRSDF
+684 YDPFPQTRFRQSDF
-698 ETFRRPSTGRGTS
+698 ETFRRPSVTQRPV
-711 SAGWQSSSSGWQSGA
+711 
-726 SGRQS
+726 
-731 GASGWQSPSSERG
+731 PSQ
-744 YAGGSYSGGNPA
+744 
-756 GGRPAAGRPTSGSA
+756 RPVPPQQRPVRPT
-770 AASRPTAGSPAT
+770 PP
-782 GSRPTSRPAAAH
+782 PPAH

-800 APSPVADLQ
+800 SPSPIADLR

-823 ILSMEGDGP
+823 ILSLEGDGP
-832 NRKAVVSF
+832 NRKAVVDF
-840 ENSGEKTLLLK
+840 ETGGQKTLLLK
-851 FAKLRIV
+851 FAKLRIAR

>member
-11 GLNSAQKAAVQCT
+11 GLNGAQQAAVACT

-49 LEGDCRPGE
+49 LQGNCRPGE

-70 EMKERV
+70 EMKSRV
-76 ARLVGERKARWIQM
+76 AALVGERKARWIQM

-99 FLREYADRLGYP
+99 FLREYASLLGYP
-111 EHFTIYDQTDS
+111 ANFTIYDQTDS
-122 RSVIKQCIK
+122 RSVIKHCIK
-131 ELELDDKNYKP
+131 ELELDEKTYKP
-142 AVVQSAISRAKNDL
+142 NLVQSILSRAKNDL

-163 ADVESMER
+163 ADPDMTEQDR
-171 DQAARRPRV
+171 AARRP
-180 ADVYEL
+180 AIPDIYAL

-199 DDILLQMNILL
+199 DDILLQMNVLL
-210 KRFPDACQSIAG
+210 KKFPDVAAAIAG

-241 ILRRLAEPHHNLCVV
+241 ILRRLAEPHHNICVV

-280 YPEAKEFRLEQ
+280 YPEAREFRLEQ
-291 NYRSTQTIVE
+291 NYRSTQNIVA

-307 AHNERR
+307 AHNRRR
-313 LKKKCFSQAGKGEP
+313 LNKDCFSQAGAGEKLG
-327 ICVIK
+327 VIK
-332 AYTESE
+332 AFTESE
-338 EAHLIASAIV
+338 EAHLIASSII

-430 DTTIERLSAA
+430 DTTIERLAVAA
-440 ASAAGC
+440 AAAGC

-455 NEKLYAVGLKD
+455 NGKLHAVGLKD
-466 TAIKKLRDFV
+466 AAIRKLREFV
-476 AMMEPLAEMTETSD
+476 AMMESCCELAGTAD
-490 CYELA
+490 CYQLSVK
-495 ARIGDAT
+495 IGTDS
-502 GYLLSLKNDN
+502 GYLLSLRNDT
-512 SPEGLGRFENVE
+512 SPEGMGRFENVK

-530 KEYSEEE
+530 KEFSEHEM
-537 AEMRQVLA
+537 EMRQLLA
-545 EDGEEAVDTTVTLGD
+545 DDGEEPVETTVTLGD

-575 TQDPDRDQTNKIV
+575 TQDPDREQTNKIV

-600 PYVFIAGMEENL
+600 PYVYVAGMEENL
-612 FPSESMNDTP
+612 FPSENMNDTP

-631 FYVALTRAEKAVTVS
+631 FYVALTRAMKAVTVS
-646 YSQNRRK
+646 YAQNRRK
-653 WGSEESNRPSRFLRE
+653 WGSSESTRPSRFLKE
-668 IDRQYYAI
+668 IDRKYYAI
-676 EPDSDENR
+676 EPDTDGNR
-684 YDPFPQTRFGRSDF
+684 YDPFPQTRFRKSDF
-698 ETFRRPSTGRGTS
+698 ETY
-711 SAGWQSSSSGWQSGA
+711 
-726 SGRQS
+726 RQPVQQQRS
-731 GASGWQSPSSERG
+731 RTVQ
-744 YAGGSYSGGNPA
+744 
-756 GGRPAAGRPTSGSA
+756 PAAMP
-770 AASRPTAGSPAT
+770 SRQNVPAT
-782 GSRPTSRPAAAH
+782 TASHNVTARPVHAPNPDFV
-794 TPSPGF
+794 PSPI
-800 APSPVADLQ
+800 AALQ
-809 VGQRVEHDRFGYGT
+809 VGQRVEHDRFGYGK
-823 ILSMEGDGP
+823 ILSMEGEGP
-832 NRKAVVSF
+832 NRKAVVAF
-840 ENSGEKTLLLK
+840 DNSGQKTLLLK

>member
-1 MNNSQTDLFE
+1 MMNNSQTDLFE
-11 GLNSAQKAAVQCT
+11 GLNSAQKAAVACT

-76 ARLVGERKARWIQM
+76 AALVGERKARWIQM

-99 FLREYADRLGYP
+99 FLRDYADRLGYP
-111 EHFTIYDQTDS
+111 THFTIYDQTDS
-122 RSVIKQCIK
+122 RSILKQCIK
-131 ELELDDKNYKP
+131 ELELDDKYYKP
-142 AVVQSAISRAKNDL
+142 ALVQNIISMAKNSL
-156 LTVNGYR
+156 VTVGAYR
-163 ADVESMER
+163 ADVETAER
-171 DQAARRPRV
+171 DRAARRPRL

-210 KRFPDACQSIAG
+210 KRFPDACAEIAS

-234 TNRAQYL
+234 TNHAQYV

-269 RIENILRFKQD
+269 RIENILRFKRD

-313 LKKKCFSQAGKGEP
+313 LHKECYSRAGVGEK
-327 ICVIK
+327 IGVIK

-338 EAHLIASAIV
+338 EAHLIATSII

-430 DTTIERLSAA
+430 DTTLDRLAA
-440 ASAAGC
+440 AAATAGC

-455 NEKLYAVGLKD
+455 KEKLYAVGLKD
-466 TAIKKLRDFV
+466 AAIKKLRDFV
-476 AMMEPLAEMTETSD
+476 AMMEPLCEKSEMAD

-495 ARIGDAT
+495 VAIGKES
-502 GYLLSLKNDN
+502 GYLQSLKNDA

-530 KEYSEEE
+530 KAYSEEE
-537 AEMRQVLA
+537 AEMRKILSD
-545 EDGEEAVDTTVTLGD
+545 DGEEPVDTTVTMGD

-575 TQDPDRDQTNKIV
+575 TQDPDREQTNKIL

-600 PYVFIAGMEENL
+600 PYVYVVGMEENL
-612 FPSESMNDTP
+612 FPSENMNDTP

-631 FYVALTRAEKAVTVS
+631 FYVALTRAQKAVTVS
-646 YSQNRRK
+646 YAQNRRK

-668 IDRQYYAI
+668 IDRKYYAVA
-676 EPDSDENR
+676 PDNDSNR
-684 YDPFPQTRFGRSDF
+684 YDQFPQTKFRKSDF
-698 ETFRRPSTGRGTS
+698 ETYRQPRPQPAAAPPRPVRPT
-711 SAGWQSSSSGWQSGA
+711 
-726 SGRQS
+726 
-731 GASGWQSPSSERG
+731 PSS
-744 YAGGSYSGGNPA
+744 P
-756 GGRPAAGRPTSGSA
+756 
-770 AASRPTAGSPAT
+770 
-782 GSRPTSRPAAAH
+782 AH

-800 APSPVADLQ
+800 APSPIADLQ
-809 VGQRVEHDRFGYGT
+809 VGQRVEHDRFGYGK
-823 ILSMEGDGP
+823 ILSLEGDGP
-832 NRKAVVSF
+832 NRKAVVDF
-840 ENSGEKTLLLK
+840 ENSGQKTLLLK
-851 FAKLRIV
+851 FAKLRIVQTMTS